1 MTAAADGS
9 PAGTEF
15 HNEVVLVGRL
25 AAPADVL
32 VLPSGDEV
40 TTWRLVVPRSESEA
54 RATGRSA
61 SDTLDCAAWSASV
74 RRSAAAWVKDDV
86 IEVHG
91 ALRRRFWRSPGGV
104 ASRYEVSVERARRVQ
119 RGRAKRS

>member
-1 MTAAADGS
+1 MTAAAEGS

-15 HNEVVLVGRL
+15 HNEVFLVGRL
-25 AAPADVL
+25 AAPPDVL

-40 TTWRLVVPRSESEA
+40 ATWRLVVPRGEA
-54 RATGRSA
+54 ETRATGRSA

-74 RRSAAAWVKDDV
+74 RRSASTWVKDDV
-86 IEVHG
+86 LEVHG

-104 ASRYEVSVERARRVQ
+104 ASRYEVTVERARRVQ
-119 RGRAKRS
+119 RSRTKRS